1 MLSGLISLVFTS
13 FIAVISQIA
22 LTTHG
27 LTVAALLAVQAEE
40 VQWFDFTAVVALTSF
55 CRRGFKG
62 HGGFITPTTL
72 SNSIAGKPLSLGI
85 RWCCCL
91 QKEPAPF
98 AGGWSASVC
107 RGVAYGCLGVDGST
121 LLGSPWGMLHSGQ
134 STLRLECM

>member
-13 FIAVISQIA
+13 FIAVISQSA

-40 VQWFDFTAVVALTSF
+40 VQWFDFSAVVALTSL
-55 CRRGFKG
+55 CRGGFKG
-62 HGGFITPTTL
+62 HGGLITPTTL
-72 SNSIAGKPLSLGI
+72 SNSIGGKPLFPGI

-98 AGGWSASVC
+98 AVGWSASVC
-107 RGVAYGCLGVDGST
+107 SGVANGCLDVDAST
-121 LLGSPWGMLHSGQ
+121 LLGSLCGMLHSGQ